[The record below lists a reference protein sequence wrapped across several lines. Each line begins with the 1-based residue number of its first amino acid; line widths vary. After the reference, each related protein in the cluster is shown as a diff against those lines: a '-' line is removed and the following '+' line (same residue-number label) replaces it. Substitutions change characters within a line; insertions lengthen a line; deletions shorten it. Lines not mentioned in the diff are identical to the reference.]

1 MVVLRLARLQTMA
14 HGLLVMVEVRAAAE
28 DLPLQR
34 MGMGDLGEE
43 GSWPA
48 EEEVDLGA
56 AEEISEEMGP
66 YLLGNGGEAK
76 GYQIPDTVVMGEAEE
91 GAGVAIDWK
100 LSPAEAMRHTSALN
114 GLALCLDSMDGR
126 EGIPKN
132 WYR

>member
-1 MVVLRLARLQTMA
+1 MVVLHLARLRAMA
-14 HGLLVMVEVRAAAE
+14 HGLLVMVEVHAAVE

-34 MGMGDLGEE
+34 MGTGDLGEE

-76 GYQIPDTVVMGEAEE
+76 GYQILDTVVMGEVGE

-100 LSPAEAMRHTSALN
+100 LSPAEAVRHTSALN
-114 GLALCLDSMDGR
+114 GLTLCLDSMDGR
-126 EGIPKN
+126 EDVPTN
-132 WYR
+132 SYR